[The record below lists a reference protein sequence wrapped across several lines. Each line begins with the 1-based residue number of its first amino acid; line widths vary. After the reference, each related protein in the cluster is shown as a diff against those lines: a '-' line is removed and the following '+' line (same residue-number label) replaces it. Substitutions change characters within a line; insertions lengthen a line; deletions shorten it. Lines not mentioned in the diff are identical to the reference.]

1 MHCFA
6 EERHVVPDAL
16 LQELVGLRTSFASFL
31 LQFKQVLRTSPGAQ
45 DTFVDMLQE
54 ILPRTFA
61 NFKECFDTLRKEE
74 VSLFNITYLKQI
86 CTQSVFPENV
96 R

>member
-6 EERHVVPDAL
+6 EEHHVVPDAL
-16 LQELVGLRTSFASFL
+16 LQELVGLRTSFSSFL
-31 LQFKQVLRTSPGAQ
+31 LQFEQVLTTSPKAQ
-45 DTFVDMLQE
+45 EVFVKMVKK
-54 ILPRTFA
+54 ILDRAFTSFQ
-61 NFKECFDTLRKEE
+61 ECFDTLIEEE

>member
-6 EERHVVPDAL
+6 EEHHVVPDAL
-16 LQELVGLRTSFASFL
+16 LQELVGLRTSFSSFL
-31 LQFKQVLRTSPGAQ
+31 LQFEQVLTTSPGTQ
-45 DTFVDMLQE
+45 EVFVKMVKK
-54 ILPRTFA
+54 ILDRAFTSFQ
-61 NFKECFDTLRKEE
+61 ECFDTLIEEE

>member
-1 MHCFA
+1 MHCFT
-6 EERHVVPDAL
+6 EKHHVVPDAL
-16 LQELVGLRTSFASFL
+16 LQELVGLRASFASFL
-31 LQFKQVLRTSPGAQ
+31 FKFKQVFKASPDVQ
-45 DTFVDMLQE
+45 ETFVGMLQGM
-54 ILPRTFA
+54 LPGTFTS
-61 NFKECFDTLRKEE
+61 FKECFDTLIKEE

>member
-6 EERHVVPDAL
+6 EEHHVVPDAL

-31 LQFKQVLRTSPGAQ
+31 LQFKHVLRTSPGAQ
-45 DTFVDMLQE
+45 DTFVDMLQG

-61 NFKECFDTLRKEE
+61 NFKECFDTLIKEE

-86 CTQSVFPENV
+86 CTKSVFPENV